1 MSIYLVGV
9 AIVHGLISS
18 LSACV
23 YPLIPITT
31 AIFGAGRTGHWLEG
45 LWLSSIY
52 VAGMSIT
59 YVALGIMA
67 ALTGTVFGSYMGS
80 PVVIVV
86 FSALFFLLGLN
97 FLDIVKLPLP
107 NFGDH
112 LKAKKTG
119 KFLYP
124 FILGVFSGFI
134 AAPCTAPLFGA
145 ILIDIAKN
153 AAMQHSLVPGIVQA
167 LAFSIG
173 MGIPF
178 LLIGGFALKLP
189 KPGKWLKAVKYVG
202 AVVLF
207 TAALHYLEDIIG
219 PYPPEKSKYTMALL
233 GLILFAIFLV
243 LSEPLEE
250 KENMTLR
257 QKFSVIFFLLISA
270 FGLFLSTSLFAT
282 PTGKVRAHQHDS
294 LQESTQKWYPDMT
307 SALKAA
313 KPGNLLFI
321 DFRADWCT
329 ACGKME
335 NDVFVSKEFE
345 KLVIENNII
354 LVRLDF
360 TEVDT
365 PEKEGLINKYNV
377 PGFPT
382 ISITD
387 YKGETAGQI
396 LGYKNKED
404 FLQKVS
410 KIVKDYG
417 VPDTGVK

>member
-1 MSIYLVGV
+1 
-9 AIVHGLISS
+9 
-18 LSACV
+18 
-23 YPLIPITT
+23 
-31 AIFGAGRTGHWLEG
+31 
-45 LWLSSIY
+45 
-52 VAGMSIT
+52 
-59 YVALGIMA
+59 
-67 ALTGTVFGSYMGS
+67 
-80 PVVIVV
+80 
-86 FSALFFLLGLN
+86 
-97 FLDIVKLPLP
+97 
-107 NFGDH
+107 
-112 LKAKKTG
+112 
-119 KFLYP
+119 
-124 FILGVFSGFI
+124 
-134 AAPCTAPLFGA
+134 
-145 ILIDIAKN
+145 
-153 AAMQHSLVPGIVQA
+153 
-167 LAFSIG
+167 
-173 MGIPF
+173 
-178 LLIGGFALKLP
+178 
-189 KPGKWLKAVKYVG
+189 
-202 AVVLF
+202 
-207 TAALHYLEDIIG
+207 
-219 PYPPEKSKYTMALL
+219 
-233 GLILFAIFLV
+233 
-243 LSEPLEE
+243 
-250 KENMTLR
+250 
-257 QKFSVIFFLLISA
+257 
-270 FGLFLSTSLFAT
+270 
-282 PTGKVRAHQHDS
+282 
-294 LQESTQKWYPDMT
+294 MT